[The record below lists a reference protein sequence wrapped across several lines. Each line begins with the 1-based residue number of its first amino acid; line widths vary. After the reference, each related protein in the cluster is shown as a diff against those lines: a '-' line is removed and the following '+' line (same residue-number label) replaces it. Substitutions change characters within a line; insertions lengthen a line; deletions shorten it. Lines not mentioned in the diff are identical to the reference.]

1 MDNSSKITFFILT
14 VYEDV
19 GNIKYFYFS
28 ILLVLKFSIYMTN
41 SLLIVVI
48 FTNQRLHEPMY
59 VFLCNLFVNELYG
72 STALLPALLLNL
84 LSDTHEVSS
93 ACCFLQI
100 FCLYTYASVEF
111 CNLAAMA
118 YDRYLSICYPLHY
131 RNIMTAC
138 KVYTLIVFIWV
149 YSFVKFSITLSLNLQ
164 LPLCGNTI
172 HKVGCDNFSLI
183 RLACTDTTLNNIYGL
198 CSTVV
203 TIAVPLTPIL
213 YSYAKIIRICY
224 NSSKEAQRKALN
236 TCTPH
241 LISLMNFSIGSFF
254 EVVQNRFDLT
264 YVPSVIR
271 ITLSVYFLLCPP
283 LFNPIMYGIKIT
295 KIRQAV
301 QKWFSAKS
309 IVPQLEYS
317 K

>member
-1 MDNSSKITFFILT
+1 MDNSSEITFFILAA
-14 VYEDV
+14 YEDV
-19 GNIKYFYFS
+19 GNWKYFYFS
-28 ILLVLKFSIYMTN
+28 ILLFLNVTIILAN
-41 SLLIVVI
+41 VLLIVVI
-48 FTNQRLHEPMY
+48 SVDRSLHEPMY

-93 ACCFLQI
+93 ACCFLQM
-100 FCLYTYASVEF
+100 FCVYTYASVEM

-131 RNIMTAC
+131 SDIMTSC
-138 KVYTLIVFIWV
+138 KMHSIIVFIWV
-149 YSFVKFSITLSLNLQ
+149 YSFAKLSVTLVLTLQ
-164 LPLCGNTI
+164 LPLCGNII

-183 RLACTDTTLNNIYGL
+183 RLACTDTTLNNIFGL

-203 TIAVPLTPIL
+203 IIAVPLIFIL
-213 YSYAKIIRICY
+213 YSYAKIVRICY
-224 NSSKEAQRKALN
+224 NSSKEAQKKALN

-241 LISLMNFSIGSFF
+241 LISLMNFSVCSFF
-254 EVVQNRFDLT
+254 EIVQNRFDMT

-295 KIRQAV
+295 KIKQAV
-301 QKWFSAKS
+301 KKRLFPKS
-309 IVPQLEYS
+309 IFPQLEYS